1 MKQSKYLI
9 RFSLALSL
17 SISCLS
23 AAVQPNSLFS
33 DGAVLQQGIP
43 IPVWGKANEG
53 EKVTV
58 QLNAQTATT
67 VAKDGKWMV
76 RLTPQSAGGPYTLSI
91 SGENTVTVKNV
102 MVGEVW
108 ICSGQS
114 NMAFNM
120 RRDFNAAEEI
130 PKATY
135 PKLRMFTVGQKTAIA
150 PETLAKGTWTEC
162 SPQAAPN
169 FSAVGYYFGRE
180 IHKATGVAVGM
191 IHSSVGGTP
200 AQAWTSLSGLEAEPE
215 LADYA
220 AKIRK
225 LIADYPKANETYLK
239 ALEVYNLDLKTWNE
253 SPEAIAY
260 EDVLKTWWAQ
270 NKEAA
275 MADKPT
281 LSPRPVEPTGKPKQP
296 LLPTGGQNSPTVL
309 YNGMIAPLIPYAI
322 KGVIWYQG
330 ESNVSK
336 PAEYSILFPRLIQ
349 DWREQWGQGSFPFL
363 FVQITPH
370 NGMTPELRE
379 AQLLSWQKTPQTAMA
394 VTTDLGDAKD
404 IHPRKKE
411 PVGARLSLAARALAY
426 GEKIEYSGPVFD
438 SMKVEGNQARL
449 SFHHTG
455 GGLVAQG
462 GELMGFTIAG
472 ADQKFVPAK
481 AQIQGRQVLVSSPEV
496 AHPEAV
502 RYGWCKVP
510 DVNLVNAEGLP
521 ATPFRT
527 R

>member
-1 MKQSKYLI
+1 MKHSKYII
-9 RFSLALSL
+9 RLSLALRL

-43 IPVWGKANEG
+43 IPVWGNANEG
-53 EKVTV
+53 EKITV

-67 VAKDGKWMV
+67 VAKDAKWMV
-76 RLTPQSAGGPYTLSI
+76 RLAPQSAGGPYTLSI
-91 SGENTVTVKNV
+91 SGENSVTINNV
-102 MVGEVW
+102 MIGEVW
-108 ICSGQS
+108 VCAGQS
-114 NMAFNM
+114 NMQFELLKA
-120 RRDFNAAEEI
+120 DNATEEI
-130 PKATY
+130 PKADY
-135 PKLRMFTVGQKTAIA
+135 SNMRMFRVKNNMSIGPEQTLTGSWISCSPKTAQ
-150 PETLAKGTWTEC
+150 
-162 SPQAAPN
+162 S
-169 FSAVGYYFGRE
+169 FSAVGYFFGRD
-180 IHKATGVAVGM
+180 IHKATRVPVGM
-191 IHSSVGGTP
+191 IHSSWGGTS

-215 LADYA
+215 LAAYVA
-220 AKIRK
+220 AIKK
-225 LIADYPKANETYLK
+225 LIDEYPRASGAYDKQMEDYQQVLKIWNGTPEVKAYNETLQ
-239 ALEVYNLDLKTWNE
+239 V
-253 SPEAIAY
+253 
-260 EDVLKTWWAQ
+260 WWAQ
-270 NKEAA
+270 NKEAV
-275 MADKPT
+275 MAGRPPQT
-281 LSPRPVEPTGKPKQP
+281 PRPVEPTGKPKQP

>member
-1 MKQSKYLI
+1 M
-9 RFSLALSL
+9 
-17 SISCLS
+17 
-23 AAVQPNSLFS
+23 
-33 DGAVLQQGIP
+33 
-43 IPVWGKANEG
+43 
-53 EKVTV
+53 
-58 QLNAQTATT
+58 
-67 VAKDGKWMV
+67 
-76 RLTPQSAGGPYTLSI
+76 
-91 SGENTVTVKNV
+91 
-102 MVGEVW
+102 
-108 ICSGQS
+108 
-114 NMAFNM
+114 
-120 RRDFNAAEEI
+120 
-130 PKATY
+130 
-135 PKLRMFTVGQKTAIA
+135 
-150 PETLAKGTWTEC
+150 
-162 SPQAAPN
+162 
-169 FSAVGYYFGRE
+169 
-180 IHKATGVAVGM
+180 
-191 IHSSVGGTP
+191 
-200 AQAWTSLSGLEAEPE
+200 
-215 LADYA
+215 
-220 AKIRK
+220 
-225 LIADYPKANETYLK
+225 
-239 ALEVYNLDLKTWNE
+239 
-253 SPEAIAY
+253 
-260 EDVLKTWWAQ
+260 
-270 NKEAA
+270 
-275 MADKPT
+275 
-281 LSPRPVEPTGKPKQP
+281 
-296 LLPTGGQNSPTVL
+296 
-309 YNGMIAPLIPYAI
+309 
-322 KGVIWYQG
+322 IWYQG